1 MSEPTVTPAK
11 DVAPAPAEPSFGTQ
25 LRNAVAMLAALTLLT
40 GVVYPLAVTA
50 VAHVAFPDASAGSM
64 ITREGRVIGSRL
76 LGQPFEDP
84 KYFWSRISATSPS
97 AYNAQASGASNL
109 GPTNKALTDA
119 AKARIDALRAADP
132 GNDAPVP
139 VDLVTSS
146 GSGLDPH
153 ISLAAADYQL
163 ARVARVRRLSPERV
177 RELVNAST
185 DGRGLGFL
193 GEPGVNVLL
202 LNLALDREK

>member
-1 MSEPTVTPAK
+1 MSETIVTPAK
-11 DVAPAPAEPSFGTQ
+11 AVVPALPEPSLGTQ
-25 LRNAVAMLAALTLLT
+25 LRTAIVMLGALTLLT

-50 VAHVAFPDASAGSM
+50 VARLALPEQASGSL
-64 ITREGRVIGSRL
+64 ITRDGKVVGSRL

-84 KYFWSRISATSPS
+84 KYFWSRLSATSPS
-97 AYNAQASGASNL
+97 PYNAQASGASNL
-109 GPTNKALTDA
+109 GPSNKALTDA

-153 ISLAAADYQL
+153 ISPAAAAYQL
-163 ARVARVRRLSPERV
+163 KRVARARGMSPERV
-177 RELVNAST
+177 QQLVDAST
-185 DGRGLGFL
+185 DGRGLAAL
-193 GEPGVNVLL
+193 GEPGVNVLA
-202 LNLALDREK
+202 LNLALDQQR